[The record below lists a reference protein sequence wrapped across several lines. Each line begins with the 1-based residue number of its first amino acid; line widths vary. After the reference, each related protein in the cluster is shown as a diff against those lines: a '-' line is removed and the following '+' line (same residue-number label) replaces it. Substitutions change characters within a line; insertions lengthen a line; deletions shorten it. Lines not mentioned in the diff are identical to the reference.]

1 MLSGCNHLLLV
12 CIFELGRGVL
22 VLLLSHLVLTG
33 SKIQPIACPF
43 QKSLGRFFEN
53 YFVDL
58 HLVSPPCLMSV
69 KAAEDIC
76 APYKMPEGPGRRDVP
91 GLSRNAA
98 TKLRSRAMPNS

>member
-12 CIFELGRGVL
+12 CIFELARGVL

-33 SKIQPIACPF
+33 SKIKAIACPF

-58 HLVSPPCLMSV
+58 HLVSRL
-69 KAAEDIC
+69 
-76 APYKMPEGPGRRDVP
+76 
-91 GLSRNAA
+91 LN
-98 TKLRSRAMPNS
+98 